1 MEWPL
6 RPTDLEADRAPR
18 AQGRYLVN
26 PSQSVR
32 PWDFGLVGPSLK
44 ARVKAGAIRLVR
56 EMKFPKEIRRNCPW
70 CGKHTIHS
78 VALYKRGKERAGSWG
93 ARRQAGR
100 KRGYGGQKFPELI
113 RTAKTTKK
121 ATLRLKCKECNREM
135 MTYGI
140 RLRKAEIA
148 A

>member
-1 MEWPL
+1 
-6 RPTDLEADRAPR
+6 
-18 AQGRYLVN
+18 
-26 PSQSVR
+26 
-32 PWDFGLVGPSLK
+32 
-44 ARVKAGAIRLVR
+44 
-56 EMKFPKEIRRNCPW
+56 
-70 CGKHTIHS
+70 
-78 VALYKRGKERAGSWG
+78 

-121 ATLRLKCKECNREM
+121 ATLKLKCKECNREM
-135 MTYGI
+135 MRKGI